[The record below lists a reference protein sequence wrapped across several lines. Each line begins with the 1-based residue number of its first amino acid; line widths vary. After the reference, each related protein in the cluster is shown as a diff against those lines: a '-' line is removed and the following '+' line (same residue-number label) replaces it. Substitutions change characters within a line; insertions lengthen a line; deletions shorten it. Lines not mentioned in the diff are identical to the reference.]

1 MKRNAF
7 TLVELIV
14 IVTILVILW
23 TVWFV
28 WYSWY
33 LSGVRDANR
42 ESQLKVLSDS
52 ISLYALNKPV
62 PLPEENVSVL
72 YSGSVIS
79 YQWYLWSDIIDAIW
93 YTEEGIDPKTKDY
106 FTYYV
111 TADRKYYQLLTF
123 LENRKV
129 ANTNTNF
136 QVKFPHTVWDKLW
149 IFIWDVE
156 WTNSNIP
163 LQEIITPWSNIELE
177 NVSMSLTSI
186 LSETDAITWDHTVL
200 EALSDVILSWWKWYS
215 VSSTWQLIYTDYNN
229 L

>member
-14 IVTILVILW
+14 IVTILVILG
-23 TVWFV
+23 TVGFV
-28 WYSWY
+28 GYSGY

-79 YQWYLWSDIIDAIW
+79 YQGYLGSDIIDAIG

-136 QVKFPHTVWDKLW
+136 QVKFPHTVGDKLG
-149 IFIWDVE
+149 IFIGDVE
-156 WTNSNIP
+156 GTNSNIP
-163 LQEIITPWSNIELE
+163 LQEIITPGSNIELE

-186 LSETDAITWDHTVL
+186 LSETDAITGDHTVL
-200 EALSDVILSWWKWYS
+200 EALSDVILSGGKGYS
-215 VSSTWQLIYTDYNN
+215 VSSTGQLIYTDYNN